1 MQKICVNKEDNM
13 VNQIFD
19 LSDYPE
25 FKPEDYPYCY
35 VIDDEDNKIKHYG
48 YKYNLETEEFEEIEG
63 YEEPEVIIE
72 PSKVEVVEKKTND
85 LETELNLTQS
95 AVDFLLMSTVSEVSM
110 LNTKN
115 IKTKGE
121 NSVMAGYLS
130 MRIIK
135 GMLDYKEVVTRYPEY
150 KDEIDFILK
159 AEGKGYLIK

>member
-1 MQKICVNKEDNM
+1 MNKVFCNKETNL
-13 VNQIFD
+13 VEQIINIDIDETFEE
-19 LSDYPE
+19 SWFPW
-25 FKPEDYPYCY
+25 CY
-35 VIDDEDNKIKHYG
+35 VVDDPDNSLKHHGYIYNIDTKK
-48 YKYNLETEEFEEIEG
+48 FEEIEG